1 MKQEFIEDN
10 LIILSKQ
17 TFDVFL
23 KEEHPSDLIGLYT
36 FYYYTAKWQKTNQ
49 IKCTTSYVAKGLN
62 WTKERVIRNK
72 KKLIEIGL
80 IQDLRRKNEKGQIEG
95 WYIKLNYIW
104 KKETVKGSLKTQ
116 RVDEPEGGLTQRVDE
131 TDINALSAGSPNAL
145 SENKQY
151 ILSGSQNPT
160 TPNAEEPNNA
170 GSTDSSAHGKG
181 KVDPP
186 PYKEIIDYLNE
197 KAGTDF
203 KPTIKVTQRYI
214 RARWNEG
221 FRLEDFKKVINKKV
235 RQWKHKPDMVEYLRP
250 TTLFGTKFEAYLMA
264 AQHKTGWEI
273 E

>member
-17 TFDVFL
+17 TVDVFL
-23 KEEHPSDLIGLYT
+23 KEKNPSDLIGLYT

-72 KKLIEIGL
+72 KKLIEVGL
-80 IQDLRRKNEKGQIEG
+80 VQDLKRKNEKGRIEG
-95 WYIKLNYIW
+95 WYIKLNYVW
-104 KKETVKGSLKTQ
+104 KKETVMESLKTQ

-131 TDINALSAGSPNAL
+131 TDINALSAGSLNAL
-145 SENKQY
+145 SANKKHIQ
-151 ILSGSQNPT
+151 SGLENPT
-160 TPNAEEPNNA
+160 TSHLGDIDSPV
-170 GSTDSSAHGKG
+170 STESSTHSKRKVAH
-181 KVDPP
+181 P
-186 PYKEIIDYLNE
+186 PYKEIVDYLNE
-197 KAGTDF
+197 KAGTQF
-203 KPTIKVTQRYI
+203 KPETKVTRRYI
-214 RARWNEG
+214 KARWNEG
-221 FRLEDFKKVINKKV
+221 FRLEDFKKVIDKKV

-264 AQHKTGWEI
+264 AQHKTGWEV